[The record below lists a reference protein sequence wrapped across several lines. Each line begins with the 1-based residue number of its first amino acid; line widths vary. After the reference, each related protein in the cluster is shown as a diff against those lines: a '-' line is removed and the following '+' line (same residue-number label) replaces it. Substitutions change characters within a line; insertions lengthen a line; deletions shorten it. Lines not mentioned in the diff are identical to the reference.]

1 MYKIH
6 PFFVR
11 RAAPTPNQP
20 RCIADYTSTS
30 ESGSSFSEASDS
42 FTMGLPLDSPHSP
55 LDMRS
60 AAAQSSPIPST
71 RAMPTPAPVPAPAP
85 EDSAGRR
92 AQRLIAAM
100 RARKAARMASTA
112 NPSMDAEEIAEAI
125 AGLSLDK
132 AVTASTLARA
142 RGMSAVRADS
152 DVFTEGKTVENA
164 EEASGST
171 AASPPRSRSPRT
183 RVEPSEQPYFSISR
197 PLSGHFDR
205 PPNVVYTRD
214 AGEADDLVSCLRGPL
229 GFDLEW
235 PPPGIGPVLTRQ
247 NKDGSIKHYRAGKWD
262 AHAKKYVWPQGRTAV
277 VQIADARTVVVY
289 HLPIDGVIGPGI
301 KAVLND
307 PERLKLGVNINM
319 DARKMHRDELI
330 ENTSG
335 LLELSHIAHLIDH
348 EIWTRSARLISLARL
363 TQHYL
368 GVPLDKSEGIREGAW
383 SKDLNAE
390 QIECTFPN
398 R

>member
-1 MYKIH
+1 
-6 PFFVR
+6 
-11 RAAPTPNQP
+11 
-20 RCIADYTSTS
+20 
-30 ESGSSFSEASDS
+30 
-42 FTMGLPLDSPHSP
+42 
-55 LDMRS
+55 
-60 AAAQSSPIPST
+60 
-71 RAMPTPAPVPAPAP
+71 
-85 EDSAGRR
+85 
-92 AQRLIAAM
+92 
-100 RARKAARMASTA
+100 MASTA
-112 NPSMDAEEIAEAI
+112 NPSMDADEIAEAI
-125 AGLSLDK
+125 AGLSLDR
-132 AVTASTLARA
+132 AVTASTIA
-142 RGMSAVRADS
+142 RGVSAVPADHAADS
-152 DVFTEGKTVENA
+152 DVFTEGKTVEKA

-197 PLSGHFDR
+197 PLAGHFDR

-214 AGEADDLVSCLRGPL
+214 AEEADDLVSCLRGPL

-262 AHAKKYVWPQGRTAV
+262 ASAKKYVWPQGRTAV

-289 HLPIDGVIGPGI
+289 HLPIDGVLGPGI

-335 LLELSHIAHLIDH
+335 LLE
-348 EIWTRSARLISLARL
+348 RL

-383 SKDLNAE
+383 SNDLNAE
-390 QIECTFPN
+390 QIECTFPT